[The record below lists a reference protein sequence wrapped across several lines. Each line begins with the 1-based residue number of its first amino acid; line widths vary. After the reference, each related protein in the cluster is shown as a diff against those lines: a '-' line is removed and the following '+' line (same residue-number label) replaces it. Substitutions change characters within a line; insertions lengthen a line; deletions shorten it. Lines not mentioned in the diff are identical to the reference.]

1 MNQIMH
7 DLQIMYDAYILGQ
20 EAAYNRVPL
29 TANPYQNESYELYA
43 EWIRGWVVEDTDQRE
58 HEAAM
63 DRQRARS

>member
-1 MNQIMH
+1 MKNATN
-7 DLQIMYDAYILGQ
+7 QIMYDAYRDGR

-43 EWIRGWVVEDTDQRE
+43 EWIRGWIVEDTDQRD